1 MIQHIVING
10 GGPTGL
16 ISYGALKYLFKNDV
30 VSISNIKSIYGTSI
44 GGLFG
49 VILSLK
55 YDWDTLDDYI
65 LKRPWEKI
73 FKINPEDFFN
83 LFYTKGLFSFN
94 LIEAFLKKLFE
105 AKELSIDITL
115 KEYFEYNGIDHH
127 FFTVEADSFECV
139 DLSHKTHPDLSLFK
153 ALEMTTAIP
162 IFCKP
167 VFWNNKCYLDGGL
180 LDNYPVKL
188 CLENEKCE
196 KNEILGIRNTYS
208 SLCKSHIQ
216 EDMNLLEY
224 MQIVTH
230 NIINKLQKDNLLEDF
245 IPFEVKCLC
254 DKNISNYSEWL
265 SYLTES
271 EKRLELVDY
280 GQACGEIFVKYYNQ
294 LSS

>member
-1 MIQHIVING
+1 MIKHIVING

-16 ISYGALKYLFKNDV
+16 ITYGVLKHLSENKFFDINT
-30 VSISNIKSIYGTSI
+30 IETMYGTSI
-44 GGLFG
+44 GGIFG
-49 VILSLK
+49 VILALK
-55 YDWDTLDDYI
+55 YDWNIIDDYI
-65 LKRPWEKI
+65 LKRPWGEI
-73 FKINPEDFFN
+73 FKIHPEDFFN
-83 LFYTKGLFSFN
+83 LFYSKGLFSFSVVDG
-94 LIEAFLKKLFE
+94 FLRKLFE
-105 AKELSIDITL
+105 AKDISVDITL
-115 KEYFEYNGIDHH
+115 KEFYEYTNIVHH
-127 FFTVEADSFECV
+127 FFTVKADSLEIV
-139 DLSHKTHPDLSLFK
+139 DLNYKTHPNLPLFR
-153 ALEMTTAIP
+153 ALEMTTAFP

-230 NIINKLQKDNLLEDF
+230 NIMNKLQKDNLLEDF

-271 EKRLELVDY
+271 EKRVELVDY
-280 GQACGEIFVKYYNQ
+280 GEACGEIFVKYYNQ